1 VSFETLVTGEKIIIL
16 KQKPQVQFLN
26 NWYVFYTYP
35 RAEKS
40 VYLELVKRE
49 YEVFLPIKKVLKL
62 WANRQK
68 KWVDQVLFPSYIFV
82 NTQHCELHNI
92 TKTPKIVS
100 NICCGKTPSII
111 ASKEIDGIKKML
123 NLDQDIFIETNFSK
137 GEKVRVVCGPLI
149 GHEGILL
156 NQKGKTRFG
165 IQLKEINH
173 TVFID
178 VCASMLEK
186 VK

>member
-1 VSFETLVTGEKIIIL
+1 
-16 KQKPQVQFLN
+16 
-26 NWYVFYTYP
+26 
-35 RAEKS
+35 
-40 VYLELVKRE
+40 
-49 YEVFLPIKKVLKL
+49 
-62 WANRQK
+62 
-68 KWVDQVLFPSYIFV
+68 
-82 NTQHCELHNI
+82 
-92 TKTPKIVS
+92 
-100 NICCGKTPSII
+100 
-111 ASKEIDGIKKML
+111 ML